1 MTKKIKNLNYDRLE
15 YDSSL
20 PELGSSLGF
29 SKKRDKK
36 KLSKWR
42 TVKSPSTSMR
52 SREYQTGFY

>member
-20 PELGSSLGF
+20 PELGSSLGA
-29 SKKRDKK
+29 SKKRDTK

-42 TVKSPSTSMR
+42 TVKSS
-52 SREYQTGFY
+52 